1 MDPLVHI
8 SIGELVD
15 KYTILQI
22 KFENITDPEKRV
34 HISKELNYL
43 EKYIDSI
50 DVQLIKELKEVNQ
63 ILWNIEDLIRVKES
77 LGEFDDSF
85 ISLARSVYKTN
96 DLRFLLKSNINKLF
110 KSGITEVKSYS
121 VEN

>member
-1 MDPLVHI
+1 MDPLVPV
-8 SIGELVD
+8 SVGELVD

-22 KFENITDPEKRV
+22 KFENIVDPEKRIQ
-34 HISKELNYL
+34 ISKELNHL
-43 EKYIDSI
+43 QKYIDSI
-50 DVQLIKELKEVNQ
+50 DIQLIKELKEVNQ
-63 ILWNIEDLIRVKES
+63 ILWNIEDLIRIKES

-96 DLRFLLKSNINKLF
+96 DLRFALKSNINKLF

-121 VEN
+121 TEN